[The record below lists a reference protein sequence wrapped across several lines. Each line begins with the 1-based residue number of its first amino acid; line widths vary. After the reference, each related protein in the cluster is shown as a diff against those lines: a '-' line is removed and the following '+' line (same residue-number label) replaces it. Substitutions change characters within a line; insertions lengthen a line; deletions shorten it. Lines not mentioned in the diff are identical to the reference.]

1 MSEDEARYCFI
12 EILLGIQ
19 YLHNQNI
26 IYRDIKPENIMIDM
40 NGNLKIADFGL
51 SKTGLRPNE
60 LATTYCGSPEYMAP
74 EMLAK
79 YIYNNAD
86 QGTPLLLTIIA
97 LGHYCTSWLLA
108 ILPST
113 LGMSKRYTK
122 QYKARK
128 SIFPHT

>member
-1 MSEDEARYCFI
+1 
-12 EILLGIQ
+12 LGIQ

-51 SKTGLRPNE
+51 SKEGIRGND

-79 YIYNNAD
+79 
-86 QGTPLLLTIIA
+86 
-97 LGHYCTSWLLA
+97 
-108 ILPST
+108 
-113 LGMSKRYTK
+113 
-122 QYKARK
+122 
-128 SIFPHT
+128 